1 MDYQKVEVNEP
12 APNEVEPEETTAED
26 VQEDVQDSERP
37 EWLPEK
43 FKNAEDMAKAY
54 GELESKLGQDN
65 TDDAQPKNEED
76 VQEET
81 NEDTDADEENPSDLT
96 ANQSLIEDASKE
108 FFENDGALKDET
120 YEALAKAGLSRE
132 LVDNFAR
139 GQAALQENEATQIKS
154 AANGDYDAM
163 SEWAGKQLS
172 DEEMNTFN
180 ETVNNGT
187 IEQAKLVVSGMYA
200 RYKAETG
207 GNQPKLVTGNTT
219 GTSTMPYQSMQEV
232 SRAMQDPLYK
242 ANDKAYHAE
251 VERRLA
257 VSTF

>member
-12 APNEVEPEETTAED
+12 APNEVEPEETTNE
-26 VQEDVQDSERP
+26 EVQDTDRP

-65 TDDAQPKNEED
+65 TDDSQEEE
-76 VQEET
+76 QQET
-81 NEDTDADEENPSDLT
+81 NEDTDGDEEVPSDLT
-96 ANQSLIEDASKE
+96 VNQSLIEDASKE
-108 FFENDGALKDET
+108 FFENDGTLKDET

-139 GQAALQENEATQIKS
+139 GQAALQENEATQIKG

-163 SEWAGKQLS
+163 SDWAGKTLS

-180 ETVNNGT
+180 DVVNNGT
-187 IEQAKLVVSGMYA
+187 IEHAKLAVSGLHA
-200 RYKAETG
+200 RYRAEVG

-219 GTSTMPYQSMQEV
+219 GSSTMPFQSMQEV
-232 SRAMQDPLYK
+232 SRAMQDPRYK
-242 ANDKAYHAE
+242 SGDKAYHAE
-251 VERRLA
+251 LDRRLS

>member
-1 MDYQKVEVNEP
+1 MADYQKVEVNEP
-12 APNEVEPEETTAED
+12 TPNEVEPEETTED
-26 VQEDVQDSERP
+26 VQETDRP

-54 GELESKLGQDN
+54 GELESKLGQDK
-65 TDDAQPKNEED
+65 TDDPQEDAQE
-76 VQEET
+76 QT
-81 NEDTDADEENPSDLT
+81 NEDTTDNEEVPSDLN

-232 SRAMQDPLYK
+232 SRAMQDPRYK
-242 ANDKAYHAE
+242 SGDKAYHAE
-251 VERRLA
+251 VDRRLS
-257 VSTF
+257 VSNI

>member
-12 APNEVEPEETTAED
+12 APNEVEPEETTNE
-26 VQEDVQDSERP
+26 EVQDTDRP

-65 TDDAQPKNEED
+65 TDDSQEEE
-76 VQEET
+76 QQET
-81 NEDTDADEENPSDLT
+81 NEDTDGDEEVPSDLT
-96 ANQSLIEDASKE
+96 VNQSLIEDASKE
-108 FFENDGALKDET
+108 FFENDGTLKDET

-139 GQAALQENEATQIKS
+139 GQAALQENEATQIKG

-163 SEWAGKQLS
+163 SDWAGKTLS
-172 DEEMNTFN
+172 DEEMDTFN
-180 ETVNNGT
+180 DVVNNGT
-187 IEQAKLVVSGMYA
+187 IEHAKLAVSGLHA
-200 RYKAETG
+200 RYRAEVG

-219 GTSTMPYQSMQEV
+219 GSSTMPFQSMQEV
-232 SRAMQDPLYK
+232 SRAMQDPRYK
-242 ANDKAYHAE
+242 SGDKAYHAE
-251 VERRLA
+251 LDRRLS

>member
-12 APNEVEPEETTAED
+12 APNEVEPEETTNE
-26 VQEDVQDSERP
+26 EVQDTDRP

-54 GELESKLGQDN
+54 GALESKLGQDN
-65 TDDAQPKNEED
+65 TDDSQEEE
-76 VQEET
+76 QQET
-81 NEDTDADEENPSDLT
+81 NEDTDGDEEVPSDLT

-108 FFENDGALKDET
+108 FFENDGTLKDET

-139 GQAALQENEATQIKS
+139 GQAALQENEATQIKG

-163 SEWAGKQLS
+163 SDWAGKTLS
-172 DEEMNTFN
+172 DEEMDTFN
-180 ETVNNGT
+180 DVVNNGT
-187 IEQAKLVVSGMYA
+187 IEHAKLAVSGLHA
-200 RYKAETG
+200 RYRAEVG

-219 GTSTMPYQSMQEV
+219 GSSTMPFQSMQEV
-232 SRAMQDPLYK
+232 SRAMQDPRYK
-242 ANDKAYHAE
+242 SGDKAYHAE
-251 VERRLA
+251 LDRRLS

>member
-12 APNEVEPEETTAED
+12 APNEVEPEETTNE
-26 VQEDVQDSERP
+26 EVQDTDRP

-65 TDDAQPKNEED
+65 TDDSQEEE
-76 VQEET
+76 QEQET
-81 NEDTDADEENPSDLT
+81 NEDTDGDEEVPSDLT
-96 ANQSLIEDASKE
+96 VNQSLIEDASKE
-108 FFENDGALKDET
+108 FFENDGTLKDET

-139 GQAALQENEATQIKS
+139 GQAALQENEATQIKG

-163 SEWAGKQLS
+163 SEWAGKTLS
-172 DEEMNTFN
+172 DEEMDTFN
-180 ETVNNGT
+180 DVVNNGT
-187 IEQAKLVVSGMYA
+187 IEHAKLAVSGLHA
-200 RYKAETG
+200 RYRAEVG

-219 GTSTMPYQSMQEV
+219 GSSTMPFQSMQEV
-232 SRAMQDPLYK
+232 SRAMQDPRYK
-242 ANDKAYHAE
+242 SGDKAYHAE
-251 VERRLA
+251 LDRRLS